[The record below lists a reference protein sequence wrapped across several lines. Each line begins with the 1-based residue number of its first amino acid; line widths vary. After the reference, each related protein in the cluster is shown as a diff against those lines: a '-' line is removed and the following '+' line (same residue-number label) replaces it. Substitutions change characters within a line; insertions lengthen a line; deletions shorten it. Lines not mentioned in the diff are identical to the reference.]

1 MQNLEFKINPD
12 VYLAQLHQQTAASLA
27 ELRNTLRALDDGSF
41 AQRATTPRPN
51 GIVSFRLDN
60 TQAIDQDAVHRA
72 CASCFLGLVRA
83 LITFIDRV
91 VAVKRSIGQSVQIPS
106 TVSNLADL
114 QTFLAHQLEETYTN
128 VARDTKLSNPAKL
141 RSLGIATDFVNNAA
155 LSYFSL
161 RRCLEHHNGIPDKDI
176 KLLYSKLTFFAGQ
189 EEITKVPFVAKEGAN
204 VTMKLDD
211 SERVL
216 HAGDKVQL
224 TEYDIE
230 QIFFT
235 IQFVVGPQIRETVAT
250 T

>member
-1 MQNLEFKINPD
+1 MRFLF
-12 VYLAQLHQQTAASLA
+12 LA
-27 ELRNTLRALDDGSF
+27 
-41 AQRATTPRPN
+41 
-51 GIVSFRLDN
+51 
-60 TQAIDQDAVHRA
+60 
-72 CASCFLGLVRA
+72 LVRA
-83 LITFIDRV
+83 LITFIDRI
-91 VAVKRSIGQSVQIPS
+91 VAVKRSVGQSVQIPS
-106 TVSNLADL
+106 NVSNLADL

-128 VARDTKLSNPAKL
+128 VARDTKLSNPTKL
-141 RSLGIATDFVNNAA
+141 GSLGIASDFVNNAA

-211 SERVL
+211 SERVF

-235 IQFVVGPQIRETVAT
+235 IQSVVGPQIRETVGT